1 MDVPAKSGSEVSWN
15 AECCGEVAKLTSH
28 CLARSEPS
36 ARPQSACIRELSD
49 FHGGR
54 AFTIVLGTFGI
65 CCFLIL
71 VQKCGE
77 T

>member
-1 MDVPAKSGSEVSWN
+1 MRQHACRYG
-15 AECCGEVAKLTSH
+15 TFT
-28 CLARSEPS
+28 
-36 ARPQSACIRELSD
+36 PQT
-49 FHGGR
+49 HGGR

-77 T
+77 TLLLLSMMSLFECDEIWLLLSLVVGICCLSL